1 MRTGSGAKIR
11 LALAGATALTLAIPP
26 SFGIPPSGGGGG
38 GPLTVQ
44 DFPRDYLI
52 YDSGPAVGQTSAAI
66 PVSGT
71 GPVGA
76 VIEARAVSTAL
87 SGVGTTAWTTLA
99 AVGGGGTYIGVL
111 DVPLARPW
119 LKIEVRNQ
127 VAPATVV
134 QTVSRFA
141 VGYVMALWGQSE
153 LARGWS
159 TTLDRLTPQALTT
172 IKQQVMNLANKGMCG
187 RTSREP
193 LNIASAG
200 NLPPGGSLA
209 GNVLTIS
216 GNQFISNW
224 SFTDYEVRIPSGAVI
239 TLSQCRF
246 IATASGTHN
255 YMVQARVGG
264 RAIID
269 DCDFQGPSAFTNL
282 AAAIKE
288 EQTAI
293 GQYGKTV
300 STRCKFLDL
309 PADGAKLVAGS
320 MRWCYA
326 KWAKN
331 TNSAG
336 PITAW
341 SSTTTYSAGTHV
353 YTAQNNVF
361 FSAVNGN
368 LNNPPPSTITS
379 DAFWTSVD
387 PHVDCVTAEK
397 ADESVFIEYSYFDLK
412 DLVYANGGTGGN
424 NSIRFAPVNGTSSFL
439 NSHVR
444 YCIFDRDATSA
455 SFPFQIT
462 PTYLGQVYM
471 TGCWYTPRASGG
483 NVDIYPSMQ
492 SSYRWAGMKRFSDD
506 AARPAV
512 EGQTDESATFVE
524 ENNDYVIQHVYHDR
538 VGSGAAG
545 VQYKPATAADRHTST
560 FAAMTNVML
569 LELCGYK
576 VCFLHQT
583 MSGTGTYETF
593 NNGDTT
599 RFWADD
605 KAIHD
610 FGTAGGG
617 KVGIAGA
624 QWNSATAGYGL
635 NLSIAFYELL
645 TQRNWTTQALMT
657 RPFQYPT
664 TALVQGQDTA
674 DNSLAEI
681 YNLSQTRWTFLGP
694 SSGTHG
700 ISKLNS
706 LQNTG
711 GTVQTSLLNW
721 MRHAISHKNM
731 MADARS
737 VGVFAPQGIVMC
749 NRTGQNFGGNIDY
762 AHPAT
767 GVIDG
772 SPQFLCQA
780 LHGLMQSAGL
790 RKWRVPE
797 LDQIY
802 WEPSGAY
809 VEIWSTAGDVTTNRK
824 IRGMADLPPTYPHW
838 TDCWGFEWCVGNPDL
853 NNGNGLIP
861 ILSALLVNA
870 DGSGTPAA
878 AGRIRMVK
886 PGGGTWAVGD
896 TVVYGL
902 GAASGSLVHPEDNDN
917 EGWANRPV
925 IEVGAIG
932 AHLGQFGMPM
942 RSLPQWTRP

>member
-11 LALAGATALTLAIPP
+11 LALAAGTALTLAISPN
-26 SFGIPPSGGGGG
+26 FGVPPSGGGGG
-38 GPLTVQ
+38 GPLTIQ

-52 YDSGPAVGQTSAAI
+52 YDSGPAVGQTSATI

-76 VIEARAVSTAL
+76 TIEARAVSQAL
-87 SGVGTTAWTTLA
+87 SGEGTTAWTTLA
-99 AVGGGGTYIGVL
+99 TVGAGGTYIGTI
-111 DVPLARPW
+111 DVQLARPW

-127 VAPATVV
+127 VAPITVV
-134 QTVSRFA
+134 QTTNRFA

-159 TTLDRLTPQALTT
+159 TTLDRLTPQALAT
-172 IKQQVMNLANKGMCG
+172 IKQQVLNLANPGMCG
-187 RTSREP
+187 RTSRNL
-193 LNIASAG
+193 LNVAG
-200 NLPPGGSLA
+200 PANLPPGGSIS
-209 GNVLTIS
+209 GSVLTIS
-216 GNQFISNW
+216 GVRTLTDW
-224 SFTDYEVRIPSGAVI
+224 SFTDYEVRIPASAVI
-239 TLSQCRF
+239 TLKQCRL
-246 IATASGTHN
+246 IATPSGVHN
-255 YMVQARVGG
+255 YMLQAMVDG

-269 DCDFQGPSAFTNL
+269 DCDFEGPSAATNL

-288 EQTAI
+288 QQTAI
-293 GQYGKTV
+293 GQYGKAIA
-300 STRCKFLDL
+300 TRCKFTGL
-309 PADGAKLVAGS
+309 PSDALKMVAGS
-320 MRWCYA
+320 VRWCYGV
-326 KWAKN
+326 WEKN
-331 TNSAG
+331 TNSNG

-341 SSTTTYSAGTHV
+341 SSATTYSAGAHV

-361 FSAVNGN
+361 FSIAGGN
-368 LNNPPPSTITS
+368 LNNTPPTTKVS

-387 PHVDCVTAEK
+387 PHVDCITVEK
-397 ADESVFIEYSYFDLK
+397 SDEPVFIEYSFFDLRK
-412 DLVYANGGTGGN
+412 LVYANGGLGGVQN
-424 NSIRFAPVNGTSSFL
+424 IRFVPVSGTSSFL
-439 NSHVR
+439 NCHVR
-444 YCIFDRDATSA
+444 YCVFDRDPDTASA
-455 SFPFQIT
+455 PFLVAST
-462 PTYLGQVYM
+462 FLGQVYM
-471 TGCWYTPRASGG
+471 TGCWYTPRNGGG
-483 NVDIYPSMQ
+483 NQDIYPSNE
-492 SSYRWAGMKRFSDD
+492 SAFRWAGMKRLSDD
-506 AARPAV
+506 APRPAV

-538 VGSGAAG
+538 VGVGAAG
-545 VQYKPATAADRHTST
+545 VQYKPATTADRHTST

-583 MSGTGTYETF
+583 QSGTGTSDLF
-593 NNGDTT
+593 GSGDTS

-635 NLSIAFYELL
+635 NLSIGFYELL
-645 TQRNWTTQALMT
+645 TQKNWTSQAFMPF
-657 RPFQYPT
+657 PFQYPS
-664 TALVQGQDTA
+664 TAFSKDTA
-674 DNSLAEI
+674 DNSWAEL
-681 YNLSQTRWTFLGP
+681 YNLSQTRFTFLGP

-721 MRHAISHKNM
+721 MRHAISHRDM
-731 MADARS
+731 MLDARS
-737 VGVFAPQGIVMC
+737 IGVFAPQGIVMC

-767 GVIDG
+767 GLIDG
-772 SPQFLCQA
+772 SPGFLCQA
-780 LHGLMQSAGL
+780 LHGLMQSAGI

-824 IRGMADLPPTYPHW
+824 YRGIADLPATYPHW

-861 ILSALLVNA
+861 ILSALLVSA
-870 DGSGTPAA
+870 DGSGTRTS
-878 AGRIRMVK
+878 AGRIRIVK

-902 GAASGSLVHPEDNDN
+902 GSSAGSLVHPEDNDN
-917 EGWANRPV
+917 DGWMNRPV
-925 IEVGAIG
+925 VMVGAIG
-932 AHLGQFGMPM
+932 ADLGQFGMPM